1 MSTVKTGITIPQDV
15 LEEVEKYMKKM
26 GIRSR
31 SKIIAEALRLY
42 LEERKTILVEK
53 GIFVGSLFVVYN
65 HERGDTI
72 EKLIDIQHD
81 FLENIQSVLHVHISH
96 EKCLEIIVVHGEIEK
111 IKQLISRVENILGVE
126 LVRFLLI
133 EKRAS

>member
-72 EKLIDIQHD
+72 EKLIDIQHN

-126 LVRFLLI
+126 LVRFLLV
-133 EKRAS
+133 EKRSP

>member
-72 EKLIDIQHD
+72 EKLIDIQHN

-133 EKRAS
+133 EKRTS